1 MEKKLPI
8 SKILHLIYRDI
19 SQYIADMLK
28 YIKKNVIYCDI
39 SWYLP
44 FWYVKIYQNL
54 IYQGN
59 YIDIS
64 WDISKILNNLIYF
77 DISFYVIKYQIS
89 IYLVN
94 INDISRIYQKNIEYG
109 IYIFKKYCI
118 FEILIYHKISFL
130 WKFRIKNIRMIYFDM
145 FKYIKQTRYIEIKYD
160 ISMYL
165 NL

>member
-1 MEKKLPI
+1 MSI
-8 SKILHLIYRDI
+8 SRFFDHLCRINFCPSHTFLTI
-19 SQYIADMLK
+19 NFGQK
-28 YIKKNVIYCDI
+28 YCT
-39 SWYLP
+39 LR
-44 FWYVKIYQNL
+44 
-54 IYQGN
+54 YQGN

-77 DISFYVIKYQIS
+77 DMSFYVIKYQIS

-94 INDISRIYQKNIEYG
+94 INDISRIYQKNIEYE
-109 IYIFKKYCI
+109 IYIFRKYCI